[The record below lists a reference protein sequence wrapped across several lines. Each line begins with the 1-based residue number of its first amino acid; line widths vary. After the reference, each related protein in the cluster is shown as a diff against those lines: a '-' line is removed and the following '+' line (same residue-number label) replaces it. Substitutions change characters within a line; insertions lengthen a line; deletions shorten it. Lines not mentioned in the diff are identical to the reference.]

1 MEKAIGMV
9 ETISVA
15 RGHLIADAMLKAA
28 DVRLLACSTT
38 CPGKFVI
45 IVGGQVSAVK
55 SAMSA
60 GLAEGSESVVDSTLL
75 PNVHEDVFRALSG
88 STQVE
93 KIKDLGLIETMSSA
107 ASIEAADAVAKS
119 AKVTLV
125 EIRVGRGMGAKA
137 FFSFTGEISDVKT
150 ALKAG
155 KDIVAAKGM
164 LVDAVAIS
172 RPSPA
177 LTETL
182 W

>member
-15 RGHLIADAMLKAA
+15 RGHLVADAMLKAA
-28 DVRLLACSTT
+28 DVRLIACSST
-38 CPGKFVI
+38 CPGKFVV
-45 IVGGQVSAVK
+45 IVGGQISAIK

-60 GLAEGSESVVDSTLL
+60 ALAEGGELVIDSTVL
-75 PNVHEDVFRALSG
+75 PNVHEDVFRALAG
-88 STQVE
+88 ATRVE

-107 ASIEAADAVAKS
+107 VTIEAADAVAKS
-119 AKVTLV
+119 AKVTLI

-150 ALKAG
+150 ALNVGREIAAG
-155 KDIVAAKGM
+155 KGL

-177 LTETL
+177 LIETL

>member
-1 MEKAIGMV
+1 
-9 ETISVA
+9 
-15 RGHLIADAMLKAA
+15 
-28 DVRLLACSTT
+28 
-38 CPGKFVI
+38 
-45 IVGGQVSAVK
+45 
-55 SAMSA
+55 
-60 GLAEGSESVVDSTLL
+60 
-75 PNVHEDVFRALSG
+75 
-88 STQVE
+88 
-93 KIKDLGLIETMSSA
+93 
-107 ASIEAADAVAKS
+107 VAKS

-137 FFSFTGEISDVKT
+137 FFPFTGEISDVKT

-155 KDIVAAKGM
+155 KDVVAAKGM